1 MEIKNMRVG
10 VLFAVLAVMTILAA
24 CTSTRPEVYYPVY
37 VQVAEMPDSFLAGF
51 PNTRAKVFAEDN
63 RTRRISMRLQ
73 LPSEWSFVTGAAPN
87 KTIEIYV
94 LEGDLTLGEFELG
107 PGGYAYLPSGTMG
120 VSMSSVSGAMLL
132 YYIDEVQAGA
142 VIQTPIISNSNLL
155 EWRAASDAIEEF
167 GISTKELR
175 MDPGSGARTW
185 LLKIEPGAVQD
196 WQKASNTQEGF
207 MLSGEYHHVE
217 CSDLGPVWGDYLA
230 GGYFLRP
237 ANAVNGGP
245 ESAAAQTS
253 IWLMRVP
260 NSTSITRD
268 LYCGL

>member
-1 MEIKNMRVG
+1 MRVG
-10 VLFAVLAVMTILAA
+10 ILFVLLAFLTA

-37 VQVAEMPDSFLAGF
+37 VQIADVPDTFLAAY
-51 PNTRAKVFAEDN
+51 PNTRAKVYSEDN
-63 RTRRISMRLQ
+63 RSRRTSMRLQ
-73 LPSEWSFVTGAAPN
+73 LPSDWSFVTGAAPG

-107 PGGYAYLPSGTMG
+107 PGGYAYLPSGSMG
-120 VSMSSVSGAMLL
+120 VNMSSLEGALL
-132 YYIDEVQAGA
+132 MYFIDDVQAGA
-142 VIQTPIISNSNLL
+142 VIETPIISNSNLL
-155 EWRAASDAIEEF
+155 DWQAASDSIEES
-167 GISTKELR
+167 GIATKELR

-196 WQKASNTQEGF
+196 WQKANNTQEGF

-217 CSDLGPVWGDYLA
+217 CSSHGPVWGDYLA

-245 ESAAAQTS
+245 ESAAAQTTV
-253 IWLMRVP
+253 WLMRVP
-260 NSTSITRD
+260 NRTSIARD